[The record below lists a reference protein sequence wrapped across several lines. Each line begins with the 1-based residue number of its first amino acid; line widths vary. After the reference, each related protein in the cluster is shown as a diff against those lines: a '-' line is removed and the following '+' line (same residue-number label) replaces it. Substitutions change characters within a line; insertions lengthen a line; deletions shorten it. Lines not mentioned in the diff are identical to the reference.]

1 VFLTQKVE
9 IFESVFKDQACFI
22 ENEINALKSSDV
34 CIAICAGTGLAVDNM
49 DVIISKVNVAA
60 LPLAMA
66 GLLHPIVAETA
77 MVVSSKAVVLSSLK
91 ISRYWS

>member
-1 VFLTQKVE
+1 VE

-49 DVIISKVNVAA
+49 DVIISKGGISKVNVAA

-77 MVVSSKAVVLSSLK
+77 MVVGSQAVVLSSLK